1 MTASSS
7 NKSGYD
13 ALADAESTRF
23 QQAAA
28 RGKGAWDWCV
38 FHFFSNTT
46 FARSSVGMT
55 RIF

>member
-28 RGKGAWDWCV
+28 RGKGAWDW
-38 FHFFSNTT
+38 
-46 FARSSVGMT
+46 
-55 RIF
+55 

>member
-13 ALADAESTRF
+13 AHADAESTRF

-38 FHFFSNTT
+38 FQFFSNAS
-46 FARSSVGMT
+46 FA
-55 RIF
+55 